1 MQTID
6 ASVMSRLRTQ
16 AQDFQRTQ
24 PYPWI
29 RIADFLYPEKF
40 DQLCKDLPDPVLF
53 GVANGLSKGAQAT
66 KS

>member
-16 AQDFQRTQ
+16 AQNFQRTQ

-40 DQLCKDLPDPVLF
+40 DQLCKDLPDPRHFLVP
-53 GVANGLSKGAQAT
+53 NGL
-66 KS
+66 